1 MFVSKTC
8 FCQLRRSRQWVNGG
22 ADLPR
27 SIHMP
32 NMAGWCWLQNPSFED
47 AFPIEHFWIFQP
59 SYGSFRWTNSIINPL
74 LLNFPDPF
82 FGCVVATGWCTKICK
97 FDWVMWYVWPVKE
110 TLGSWATWN
119 KQPRG
124 KCDHD
129 HSQLILQ
136 KAVQNPQLT
145 SRFCCVFQG
154 VNSCTSPEN

>member
-1 MFVSKTC
+1 MLAAKSIFWRCISYWTC
-8 FCQLRRSRQWVNGG
+8 L
-22 ADLPR
+22 D
-27 SIHMP
+27 
-32 NMAGWCWLQNPSFED
+32 
-47 AFPIEHFWIFQP
+47 FPASH
-59 SYGSFRWTNSIINPL
+59 GSFRWTNSIINPL

-97 FDWVMWYVWPVKE
+97 FDWVMWYAWPVKE

-145 SRFCCVFQG
+145 SRFCCVFQR
-154 VNSCTSPEN
+154 VNSCTPLKIKISPEKTENWWLEKEILF